1 MPKSRYQMKKKQRGV
16 QFTLVSIGLL
26 LFILTYFYYPSIKK
40 DKLLKDQSVNKDF
53 QKVDDRD
60 QPTSFE
66 NLESTSFENLEYR
79 GLYDLDKPFK
89 VKSKEAYILN
99 EEPDIVYMKNMYV
112 ILYLSDSRIVK
123 ITSLKGRYNKK
134 NYNCFFEQD
143 VLAVDGETIIT
154 AENLDLLAT
163 KNIIE
168 AYNNVNLDN
177 ATGSLQADK
186 INYNFD
192 TKNFKV
198 SMFSDKAIKMK
209 VIR

>member
-1 MPKSRYQMKKKQRGV
+1 MPKSRYQMKKKQRRV

-26 LFILTYFYYPSIKK
+26 LFILTYFYYPIIKK

-60 QPTSFE
+60 QT
-66 NLESTSFENLEYR
+66 TSFENLEYR

-209 VIR
+209 VIQ